1 MVERKLKLLKTRKSK
16 NYSYDVL
23 ENRIGFKEYEK
34 QIGYGEDTYC
44 TQEHLYPFGYTGYK
58 YDNVADTYF
67 VQAREYLSGI
77 GRFGGEDKD

>member
-1 MVERKLKLLKTRKSK
+1 MVERKLKLLKIRKSK

-23 ENRIGFKEYEK
+23 GNRIGFKEYEI

-44 TQEHLYPFGYTGYK
+44 TQEHLHPFGYTGYR

-67 VQAREYLSGI
+67 AQVREYLSGI
-77 GRFGGEDKD
+77 GRFGG